1 MWVQIRLT
9 FLFLR
14 MPLVVITLGILLLF
28 ILILVVRLNAFIAF
42 ILVGLAIGMGQG
54 MELNA
59 IVQSIEKGI
68 GNTLGFLVMILGLGA
83 MLGKL
88 VAESGA
94 AQKITNALIQLF
106 GVKNTR
112 IAVMLTGFIVG
123 VTMFYSVGFVILV
136 PLVFTVAAATG
147 LSLISIALPMLAA
160 LSVTHGFLPPH
171 PAPTALS
178 VMFEADIGK
187 TLIYGVIIAIP
198 AILISGPLLTKFIP
212 KVEAKPLKEFMTT
225 KVFSDEELPSFSNSI
240 LTALFPVILIAIST
254 LILNFFEIEGL
265 WFSIIKFIG
274 NPVIAL
280 LLTVLVGTY
289 SLGISRGLKMDEVMK
304 IFAKAV
310 SGITM
315 VLLIIAGAGSL
326 KQILIDSGV
335 SEYIG
340 NLLQIT
346 SMSPLIIGWLIA
358 TLIRF
363 SVGSATVA
371 GLTTAGI
378 VLPLVQTTGVS
389 PELMVLAIGSGSL
402 MLSHVNDSGFWLF
415 KEYFNLN
422 VKDTLST
429 WTVMETSIGISGLIG
444 VLILNQFVN

>member
-1 MWVQIRLT
+1 
-9 FLFLR
+9 
-14 MPLVVITLGILLLF
+14 MPLFIITLGILLLF
-28 ILILVVRLNAFIAF
+28 LLILVLRLNAFIAF
-42 ILVGLAIGMGQG
+42 ILVGLAIGIGQG
-54 MELNA
+54 MELNT

-94 AQKITNALIQLF
+94 AQKITNGLIHIF
-106 GVKNTR
+106 GVKNTK

-136 PLVFTVAAATG
+136 PLVFTVATATG

-171 PAPTALS
+171 PAPSALS
-178 VMFEADIGK
+178 VMFEADMGK
-187 TLIYGVIIAIP
+187 TLIYGMIIAIP
-198 AILISGPLLTKFIP
+198 AILISGPVLTRFIP

-225 KVFSDEELPSFSNSI
+225 RVFNEEELPSFSNSLI
-240 LTALFPVILIAIST
+240 TALLPVILIAFST
-254 LILNFFEIEGL
+254 LSLNFFNIEGV
-265 WFSIIKFIG
+265 WFSVIKFIG

-280 LLTVLVGTY
+280 LLTVLVATY
-289 SLGISRGLKMDEVMK
+289 TLGIARGLKMDEVMK
-304 IFAKAV
+304 IFGKAV

-378 VLPLVQTTGVS
+378 VLPLVQSTAVS

-422 VKDTLST
+422 VKETLST
-429 WTVMETSIGISGLIG
+429 WTVMETSIGISGLVG
-444 VLILNQFVN
+444 VLILNQFI

>member
-1 MWVQIRLT
+1 
-9 FLFLR
+9 

-28 ILILVVRLNAFIAF
+28 LLILVVRLNAFIAF

-59 IVQSIEKGI
+59 IVESIEKGI

-94 AQKITNALIQLF
+94 AQKITNGLIQLF

-178 VMFEADIGK
+178 VMFEADMGK
-187 TLIYGVIIAIP
+187 TLIYGVIVAIP
-198 AILISGPLLTKFIP
+198 AILISGPILTRFIP

-225 KVFSDEELPSFSNSI
+225 KVFSEEELPSFSNSI
-240 LTALFPVILIAIST
+240 LTALLPVILIAVST
-254 LILNFFEIEGL
+254 LIVNFFPLEGL
-265 WFSIIKFIG
+265 WLSIIKFIG

-289 SLGISRGLKMDEVMK
+289 TLGIARGLNMDGVMK
-304 IFAKAV
+304 IYGAAV

-346 SMSPLIIGWLIA
+346 SMSPLVIGWLIA

-378 VLPLVQTTGVS
+378 VLPLVQSTGVS
-389 PELMVLAIGSGSL
+389 PELMVLSIGAGSL

-422 VKDTLST
+422 IKETLST
-429 WTVMETSIGISGLIG
+429 WTVMETSIGISGLLG
-444 VLILNQFVN
+444 VLILNQFI

>member
-1 MWVQIRLT
+1 
-9 FLFLR
+9 
-14 MPLVVITLGILLLF
+14 MPLVVISLGILFLF
-28 ILILVVRLNAFIAF
+28 LLILVVRLNAFIAF
-42 ILVGLAIGMGQG
+42 ILVGLTIGVAQG
-54 MELNA
+54 MELNTV
-59 IVQSIEKGI
+59 VQSIEKGI

-94 AQKITNALIQLF
+94 AQKITNGLIQLF

-112 IAVMLTGFIVG
+112 SAVMLTGFIVG
-123 VTMFYSVGFVILV
+123 ITLFYSVGFVILV

-147 LSLISIALPMLAA
+147 ISLISIALPMLAA

-171 PAPTALS
+171 PAPSALA
-178 VMFEADIGK
+178 VMFGADIGK
-187 TLIYGVIIAIP
+187 TLIYGILVAIP
-198 AILISGPLLTKFIP
+198 AILISGPILTRLIP
-212 KVEAKPLKEFMTT
+212 KVKAEPLKEFMTT
-225 KVFSDEELPSFSNSI
+225 KVFTETELPSFFNSVA
-240 LTALFPVILIAIST
+240 TALLPVVLIAFST
-254 LILNFFEIEGL
+254 LILSLTSLNGLVRSVFE
-265 WFSIIKFIG
+265 FIG

-280 LLTVLVGTY
+280 LITVLVGTY
-289 SLGISRGLKMDEVMK
+289 TLGIARGMKMDAVMK
-304 IFAKAV
+304 VYTKAV

-315 VLLIIAGAGSL
+315 VLLIIAGAGAL

-335 SEYIG
+335 SDYLG
-340 NLLQIT
+340 NLLQI
-346 SMSPLIIGWLIA
+346 SSLSPLLIGWSIA

-378 VLPLVQTTGVS
+378 VLPLVQSTGVS

-422 VKDTLST
+422 IKDTLTT
-429 WTVMETSIGISGLIG
+429 WTLMETSIGISGLFG
-444 VLILNQFVN
+444 VLILDQLL